1 MNRQNQWL
9 FEAPFY
15 IAPDREYYSEP
26 LFGNPIPL
34 KFAPI
39 HPDILKAKKGLY
51 KIFKGIALIYNGQS
65 GNLSQRLKSH
75 RECLTSH
82 KIDIQ
87 DYNVRIAPLPRSTE
101 QSRQIREQW
110 QRDRH
115 PIALKHQRK
124 TV

>member
-15 IAPDREYYSEP
+15 LTRDREYYSEP
-26 LFGNPIPL
+26 QFGKPIPL
-34 KFAPI
+34 KVAPI
-39 HPDILKAKKGLY
+39 HPDILRTKRGLY
-51 KIFKGIALIYNGQS
+51 KIFKGKALIYNGQS

-87 DYNVRIAPLPRSTE
+87 DYSVRIAPLPRSTE
-101 QSRQIREQW
+101 KSRKTREQW
-110 QRDRH
+110 QRDKH